1 MEEAYSMLK
10 ENDVLAALPT
20 LSRLQIET
28 THTLLG
34 GADGGYTLK
43 AFNLIAELLD
53 DIVPFQDEN
62 LKAHRKSTIQRLGHL
77 WKDGAEARFNKYL
90 NEFSLHILLLL
101 DLPSP
106 DRMKLFDKVVYNQ
119 PDVNKLWRQSRW
131 TPLHLAAQAG
141 NSEAVKRLLALGAS
155 EARLDLHGHAPAFYV
170 DRANVE
176 MSSLL
181 KTSTAKDD
189 AQEHHAKGASESAL
203 GDEVAFDIT
212 LRDLRI

>member
-1 MEEAYSMLK
+1 MEEAYGMLE
-10 ENDVLAALPT
+10 ENDALAALPT
-20 LSRLQIET
+20 LSRLQIGT

-53 DIVPFQDEN
+53 GIVPFQDE
-62 LKAHRKSTIQRLGHL
+62 KSRAHRKATIQRLGHL
-77 WKDGAEARFNKYL
+77 WSDGAEARFIKYP
-90 NEFSLHILLLL
+90 NEFSLHILMLL
-101 DLPSP
+101 DLPSL
-106 DRMKLFDKVVYNQ
+106 DRMKLFEKVVCNQ

-141 NSEAVKRLLALGAS
+141 NFEAVQRLLALGAN

-170 DRANVE
+170 DSANVE
-176 MSSLL
+176 MLSLL
-181 KTSTAKDD
+181 KTSTAKEDT
-189 AQEHHAKGASESAL
+189 QEHHAQGASESAL